1 MERSNDEAIGA
12 MCGKSDTDPYA
23 DRYHVRMMDPL
34 EREMKSGERDDYR
47 PYDGKYDSPER
58 KPHGKS
64 GYRPIAVVWPLVFFF
79 IHSFP
84 LLRDFTTTP
93 AWREV
98 RAQGR
103 KKQAIKNPPKRV

>member
-1 MERSNDEAIGA
+1 
-12 MCGKSDTDPYA
+12 
-23 DRYHVRMMDPL
+23 MMAPL
-34 EREMKSGERDDYR
+34 EREMKSGKCDDYR

-64 GYRPIAVVWPLVFFF
+64 GYRPIAVVRPLVFFF
-79 IHSFP
+79 IHSFS

-93 AWREV
+93 DPAWRNA